1 MGHRQNRHHAVVYQ
15 LRPVR
20 EIAAYERLAQAVP
33 IADLVTLARK
43 RASGKPVG
51 TFVGTHSGTDGETQ
65 AKTDIDGK
73 LGRITE
79 LR

>member
-1 MGHRQNRHHAVVYQ
+1 MNSMLGQG
-15 LRPVR
+15 
-20 EIAAYERLAQAVP
+20 ERTSTNTPDRRLPETKNVHVKSAC
-33 IADLVTLARK
+33 AR
-43 RASGKPVG
+43 KPVG
-51 TFVGTHSGTDGETQ
+51 TFVGTHSDTDGETQ